1 MAGSCIDVPSMEM
14 VAATPQAHASLPGE
28 KTHGGVREGIR

>member
-1 MAGSCIDVPSMEM
+1 MAGSRLDVPSMEM
-14 VAATPQAHASLPGE
+14 VAATPQAHVSLPSE